1 MRMKNLTLAMI
12 LATTPIAALAQNVP
26 AEAPAATPQAAKS
39 ADTGNNAPGG
49 VRVDPMTPVARV
61 NGVVLNALH
70 IALLREDRAARGQS
84 AQASSD
90 ELLRDALINAE
101 ILSQEAVK
109 QGLDKSATVQATM
122 ELNRKEMLGRV
133 LVEDFVAKHPVKD
146 ERIKAEYDRLKAKAG
161 ATEYHPRHILVAD
174 EKLALDIAT
183 KLKGKKVKFE
193 DLAKKHSKDSSAESG
208 GDLGWMSPSSL
219 VPEFA
224 EAMTKL
230 KKGEFTAQPVK
241 TRFGWHL
248 IKLEDTRPI
257 AFPELD
263 KVKNRIVNQLTQ
275 NDIRQY
281 VSELRASAKVE
292 VPAPAATTPP
302 ATPGAPAKQP

>member
-1 MRMKNLTLAMI
+1 MQLKTLTLAML
-12 LATTPIAALAQNVP
+12 LAAAPIAALAQT
-26 AEAPAATPQAAKS
+26 APAGGTASTPAAKNAA
-39 ADTGNNAPGG
+39 ADAGNAAQAG
-49 VRVDPMTPVARV
+49 VRVDPMTPIARV
-61 NGVVLNALH
+61 NGVVLNALQ

-84 AQASSD
+84 GQASSD

-109 QGLDKSATVQATM
+109 QGLDKTATIQAAL

-133 LVEDFVAKHPVKD
+133 LVEEYVAKHPVKD
-146 ERIKAEYDRLKAKAG
+146 ERIKAEYDRLKSKAG
-161 ATEYHPRHILVAD
+161 TTEYHARHILVAD
-174 EKLALDIAT
+174 EKLAKEIAA

-208 GDLGWMSPSSL
+208 GDLGWTSPSSL
-219 VPEFA
+219 VPDFA
-224 EAMTKL
+224 EAMAKL

-263 KVKNRIVNQLTQ
+263 KVKGRIVNQLTQ

-281 VSELRASAKVE
+281 VSELRAAAKVE
-292 VPAPAATTPP
+292 VPAPAPANPP
-302 ATPGAPAKQP
+302 TSPGASAK